1 VVQRRIGSKVAGL
14 GLILVAT
21 VPLAASTLAGRAA
34 TIHGS
39 PVTQFS
45 SARAQPLLARHAAL
59 KQRLSQFTP
68 IGHYIVVDTAHNRLY
83 VKRGNDTV
91 LTAVASTGSGTI
103 LEKPDQPGSQWVF
116 DTPRGG
122 FAIQSRLTNPVWVK
136 PDWAFLEEGI
146 NVPTNPAE
154 RVEPG
159 ILGEYALGQ
168 LRTNTPSFVI
178 LLPSVDIS
186 WRSSSS
192 FFCGLRSHSCH
203 RWVGPVRR
211 VLNPSMAQRRLP
223 KRIACWKK
231 SSSSPRGLTST

>member
-1 VVQRRIGSKVAGL
+1 VAVVQRRIGSKVAGL

-21 VPLAASTLAGRAA
+21 VPLAASTLAGRPA

-59 KQRLSQFTP
+59 KQKLSQFTP

-159 ILGEYALGQ
+159 ILGEYALGFGKGYFIHGTLYPRLLGKNVTHGCIRLSDDD
-168 LRTNTPSFVI
+168 LRTVYKLAKIGTPLIIF
-178 LLPSVDIS
+178 
-186 WRSSSS
+186 
-192 FFCGLRSHSCH
+192 
-203 RWVGPVRR
+203 
-211 VLNPSMAQRRLP
+211 
-223 KRIACWKK
+223 
-231 SSSSPRGLTST
+231 

>member
-1 VVQRRIGSKVAGL
+1 VAVVQRRIGSKVAGL

-59 KQRLSQFTP
+59 KQKLSQFTP

-159 ILGEYALGQ
+159 ILGEYALGFGKGYFIHGTLYPRLLGKNVTHGCIRLSDDD
-168 LRTNTPSFVI
+168 LRTVYKLTKIGTPLIIF
-178 LLPSVDIS
+178 
-186 WRSSSS
+186 
-192 FFCGLRSHSCH
+192 
-203 RWVGPVRR
+203 
-211 VLNPSMAQRRLP
+211 
-223 KRIACWKK
+223 
-231 SSSSPRGLTST
+231 